1 METVIL
7 NVAKQNEE
15 STAFKGCFL
24 RQHDKVSRLTSRLLH
39 HTINTTKNYGQIFQK
54 IPFIDN
60 ILKGVGQIMLQE
72 NRWTGLLFII
82 GIFMGSWQ
90 CGVAVILATAAG
102 TFTAM
107 KLKYDQS
114 EINAGLYGF
123 SAALVG
129 VALAFIFPSDTINL
143 GIDYCR
149 RNIGEYYS
157 AFFHPEE
164 NSGVYVSF
172 YCHYVGIGIL
182 LHHFTH
188 IAPSDLISAKVVPS
202 EYDNVL
208 ITTNGFG
215 EVIFQGG
222 MLSGIIFFIAVFIS
236 SPIAALYGF
245 IASLL
250 GAGLSQLNGEPI
262 QEIHMGLFGFNAV
275 LSAIVFSGV
284 KKTDGL
290 WVLIAVLFTIVID
303 DFLVDNNLLSAVGG
317 VFTFPFVV
325 GTWITLLLKKFLVK
339 NKL

>member
-1 METVIL
+1 MKNL
-7 NVAKQNEE
+7 LPL
-15 STAFKGCFL
+15 KGCFL

-129 VALAFIFPSDTINL
+129 VALAFIFQATPLIWVLIIVGGALASI
-143 GIDYCR
+143 IQH
-149 RNIGEYYS
+149 
-157 AFFHPEE
+157 FFIQKKIP
-164 NSGVYVSF
+164 VFTFPFIVITWVLVF
-172 YCHYVGIGIL
+172 L

-250 GAGLSQLNGEPI
+250 GAGLSQLNGEPRK
-262 QEIHMGLFGFNAV
+262 FTWDY
-275 LSAIVFSGV
+275 SGSMRY
-284 KKTDGL
+284 
-290 WVLIAVLFTIVID
+290 
-303 DFLVDNNLLSAVGG
+303 FLPLYFQV
-317 VFTFPFVV
+317 
-325 GTWITLLLKKFLVK
+325 
-339 NKL
+339 